1 MERFMRPL
9 MILYG
14 ITTLLAGCLGSESI
28 RHQSGSDSFRSFKG
42 RVPPEI
48 VSSERH
54 WVNASRAVT
63 LERLRGKVVWL
74 QFNF

>member
-1 MERFMRPL
+1 MRHL

-14 ITTLLAGCLGSESI
+14 ITTLLAGCLGSGST
-28 RHQSGSDSFRSFKG
+28 RHQSDSGGFRSFKG
-42 RVPPEI
+42 RAPPEI

-54 WVNASRAVT
+54 WMNASRTVT

>member
-1 MERFMRPL
+1 MRAL

-14 ITTLLAGCLGSESI
+14 ITTLLAGCLGSGTI
-28 RHQSGSDSFRSFKG
+28 RHQSGSDGFRSSKG

-48 VSSERH
+48 MSSEQH
-54 WVNASRAVT
+54 WMNASGAVT

>member
-1 MERFMRPL
+1 MRPL

-14 ITTLLAGCLGSESI
+14 ITTLLMGCLGSG
-28 RHQSGSDSFRSFKG
+28 SGRQHSVSDSFRSLKG
-42 RVPPEI
+42 RFPPEI
-48 VSSERH
+48 TSSEQH
-54 WVNASRAVT
+54 WMNASRTVT